1 MTDFGQA
8 FVATR
13 RGANKRLMFDQKK
26 IAQAMKK
33 MGIAQKELP
42 VKQVIFV
49 MDDSKAVFDNPN
61 VVEVDMSGQKTY
73 QITGE
78 FVLEDL
84 KSEIEFDQEDIET
97 VMQQTDVSLE
107 EAQKALKEENDIAK
121 AILSL
126 KKK

>member
-1 MTDFGQA
+1 
-8 FVATR
+8 
-13 RGANKRLMFDQKK
+13 MFDQKK